1 MSPTFSPTNIAFKR
15 HRSKSE
21 TCIGAVF
28 DVERVFE
35 VGFGV
40 RVQESG
46 EKRDATC
53 PTAVRGSV
61 AIVGVI
67 VSPTDFP

>member
-1 MSPTFSPTNIAFKR
+1 MSPTLSPTNIAFKR

-28 DVERVFE
+28 DEERVFE
-35 VGFGV
+35 VGFSV
-40 RVQESG
+40 RVRESG

-53 PTAVRGSV
+53 ATAVRGSV
-61 AIVGVI
+61 SIVGVI
-67 VSPTDFP
+67 VSLTDFP